1 MIKTIKTWLIQ
12 ALLLIGCTYLI
23 DGIKVESFFSA
34 LLMAAVLGLVNAVLR
49 PVLSL
54 FAFPFIALTLGL
66 STFIIDALLLWLS
79 ASVVPGFSILSLYAA
94 LKCAIV
100 LAIANW
106 LLNL

>member
-1 MIKTIKTWLIQ
+1 MIKAWLIQ

-23 DGIKVESFFSA
+23 DGIKVESLFSA
-34 LLMAAVLGLVNAVLR
+34 LLMAAVLGLVNTVLR
-49 PVLSL
+49 PILSF

-66 STFIIDALLLWLS
+66 FTFIIDALLLWLS
-79 ASVVPGFSILSLYAA
+79 ASVVPGFSISSFGAA